1 MNLEID
7 IIKNLVLMKIKKQG
21 GVNMCVFCKGDLKP
35 SITTYTVNIND
46 SIIIIKNVPCEE
58 CQQCGEQYFSTN
70 VTRNIENLVNQ
81 VKNALSEITIV
92 DYNKQVA

>member
-1 MNLEID
+1 
-7 IIKNLVLMKIKKQG
+7 
-21 GVNMCVFCKGDLKP
+21 MCVFCKGDLKT
-35 SITTYTVNIND
+35 STTTYTVNINGN
-46 SIIIIKNVPCEE
+46 IIIIKNVPCEE

-70 VTRNIENLVNQ
+70 VTKHIESLVNQ